1 MNRTGLRFLVILV
14 VLFVLSGCGITKQ
27 QTQNVLILTPEHFK
41 NTATVEDD
49 ELEVTAIISTKKRS
63 KRRQGLLHFVYEDN
77 FLRAFTARL
86 TMKPRMAWKL
96 PMPSCSRLQLHT
108 ALIARAIRIQSA
120 LTMSRSVSLLIEKS
134 WTQSQVRMSRTRV
147 LSGISNL
154 FPDLAK
160 TFMTGFWSQ
169 RSLASCRPLI
179 RTRKLREYDFKPLA
193 NHLNY

>member
-86 TMKPRMAWKL
+86 TMKPRMA
-96 PMPSCSRLQLHT
+96 
-108 ALIARAIRIQSA
+108 
-120 LTMSRSVSLLIEKS
+120 
-134 WTQSQVRMSRTRV
+134 
-147 LSGISNL
+147 
-154 FPDLAK
+154 
-160 TFMTGFWSQ
+160 
-169 RSLASCRPLI
+169 
-179 RTRKLREYDFKPLA
+179 
-193 NHLNY
+193 